1 MTVDER
7 AIDLTVVGANREGFG
22 NNDRYRKMDGAIW
35 LAPMLAAAPNTAISI
50 ARLQGF
56 PLMSATS
63 LARTPLFDAIAA
75 RGARLVPFA
84 GWEMPVQFTGL
95 KQEHLAVRSAVGMFD
110 ISHMGKFLLRGP
122 QVLAVLQPLVPTDL
136 LPLQPGRAQY
146 TVLLNPEGGIIDDL
160 IIYAQGPEAAV
171 IIANAATTEK
181 DRTWL
186 QQHLSDKGV
195 ELADVSRDRALIAV
209 QGPQAI
215 ATVRSLLAD
224 DPGQLLAFGHFETKL
239 EGEEAF
245 VARTGYTGEDGVEMM
260 IPASI
265 ATQVWERLLAAGVE
279 PCGLGARDTLRLEAA
294 MGLYGQDMNETIS
307 PLEAGLG
314 WLVHLD
320 RKGDF
325 IGRAVLERQ
334 KAAGVAQKLVGLEMS
349 GRHIARHDYPIQHE
363 GQTVGIVTSGTLAPT
378 VGKAIA
384 LGYVPTALAKPGQA
398 LEVTIRGK
406 NHPATVVKKP
416 FYRTSAP
423 APRG

>member
-1 MTVDER
+1 
-7 AIDLTVVGANREGFG
+7 
-22 NNDRYRKMDGAIW
+22 
-35 LAPMLAAAPNTAISI
+35 
-50 ARLQGF
+50 
-56 PLMSATS
+56 MSADA
-63 LARTPLFDAIAA
+63 LARTPLFDTICA
-75 RGARLVPFA
+75 RKARMVPFA
-84 GWEMPVQFTGL
+84 GWEMPVQFAGL
-95 KQEHLAVRSAVGMFD
+95 KQEHLAVRSAAGAFD

-122 QVLAVLQPLVPTDL
+122 EVLAALQPLVPTDL

-160 IIYAQGPEAAV
+160 IIYARGPEAAV
-171 IIANAATTEK
+171 IIANAATTQK
-181 DRTWL
+181 DAAWL
-186 QQHLSDKGV
+186 RQHLSEKGV
-195 ELADVSRDRALIAV
+195 DFSDVSRDRALIAV

-215 ATVRSLLAD
+215 GLVRPLLAD
-224 DPGQLLAFGHFETKL
+224 DPGQLLAFGHFETVL
-239 EGEEAF
+239 AGADGAAVF

-260 IPASI
+260 VPAEVAS
-265 ATQVWERLLAAGVE
+265 QVWEQLLAAGVE

-294 MGLYGQDMNETIS
+294 MGLYGQDMNDGTT

-325 IGRAVLERQ
+325 IGRGVLERQ
-334 KAAGVAQKLVGLEMS
+334 KADGIPKKLVGLEMS

-363 GQTVGIVTSGTLAPT
+363 GETVGIVTSGTLAPT

-384 LGYVPTALAKPGQA
+384 LGYVPTALAKPGRE

-406 NHPATVVKKP
+406 NYPAAVVKKP